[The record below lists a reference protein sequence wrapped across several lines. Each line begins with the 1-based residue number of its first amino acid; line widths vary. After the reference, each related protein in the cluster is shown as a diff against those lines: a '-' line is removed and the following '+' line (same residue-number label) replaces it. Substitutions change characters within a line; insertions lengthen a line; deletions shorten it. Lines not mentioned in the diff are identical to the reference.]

1 MKSTKSLLA
10 ALVLVAS
17 VFTGCVKEDV
27 VTGIDKNKPAPKE
40 FKYDAVGSSATAIA
54 VYWNA
59 GEAVANGATSFTV
72 QIPTGLNNGDNYS
85 KTTSQTL
92 QTTAAVYDAA
102 TFSGLAEYDR
112 YYVRVRANYPNSVY
126 SDWVYLT
133 LDGEPAPFEVG
144 YGLVDAEIAGV
155 DDLAYNGTESTKT
168 SMVFDFDAAAAEAKD
183 AVAVRFQLINF
194 TTDAIS
200 YTQALDFPLAASKVN
215 FADLKEGDQY
225 QVRARA
231 EYEGE
236 EGSVLCSEWAY
247 ASGITEEGTESEV
260 YEVGKGAIVP
270 KDVPPTVDLL
280 YASSSTL
287 TLKWSECGFTSI
299 AKDIKRPYNVQL
311 YRDQECKDLVVSWLL
326 DANTSLYDGDQ
337 PSFLFSGLEQNTAY
351 YCVVTDEVSGLA
363 SEPFKAT
370 TEAFEVVTVGETPV
384 EAGAY
389 ALAEDFSELVWGGDM
404 LHGGVAYSSEGR
416 SSAPT
421 LDKAEGVNPVGK
433 GTGYYLIANSTE
445 MGLFNTLDDAVPT
458 TRLATWGTINEGT
471 ANSYV
476 CARSGHLKIGASS
489 YTADLCTPVLSNLKE
504 TATVELSFDAAQYG
518 SDDLTM
524 SVKVIYGAT
533 EAGKNVLTD
542 ASLQVAEDFEL
553 KGTKDWEHFTFE
565 IANVPPTARLAV
577 TARRVGTTAGT
588 DQHRFYL
595 DNVKV
600 KVVSYGSVAIQ
611 LAAPVISEAT
621 ADAETINVTWGAV
634 DKALSYTVEYK
645 ETAAA
650 EWTAVENLTETTYA
664 ITGLKDGT
672 SYDVRVKAVA
682 GDSASEYSEV
692 KVVETLKKAAFPK
705 TVNTADELV
714 ALFEG
719 EDLKTAGATD
729 EVILGADIDMTGKTL
744 KPAEAFAGILDG
756 KGKSIKNWTTSTPIF
771 ETLAGTVK
779 DLVIDASCV
788 ITPGYT
794 FGIIAN
800 TNEGTIS
807 KVTNNA
813 AISFT
818 VADAEKKSILIAPIA
833 AISTGSITEC
843 TNNANVT
850 VKSEAGLYAAGAA
863 GIAAYQAGAIANCV
877 NNGAITMES
886 LYTTEKVTTVGTIGK
901 AVPGIGGLVAYAG
914 EGFTM
919 NNCENN
925 GKLSFKQ
932 TQINKTPSR
941 EIVLDAE
948 DKTAHALNR
957 HLIGGLVG
965 AGNGNINNSNNKGD
979 IEVIAVTSDRSDYST
994 ADSGL
999 TQEYNFCVGGITGGD
1014 YYAKGQCATSIIGCS
1029 NSGKIV
1035 VDCDASKSNSTFG
1048 GIVGWPNK
1056 ESGATNVTEN
1066 CTNSG
1071 DLKLSGA
1078 GKFRMGGIQGG
1089 SGIIKGSKNTGNVT
1103 VLSAN
1108 TGSVAGLIAGFHSGG
1123 FALENCI
1130 AQGTLKVDCK
1140 INGAGALMG
1149 NIGNAAHTT
1158 GNNCQVDATIDATA
1172 VENVGMIIGVFNGK
1186 TKNITLGTEAEPI
1199 KINGTV
1205 NGTALTAENY
1215 TQYLNGANNYTAGVH
1230 VFNTVFGK

>member
-72 QIPTGLNNGDNYS
+72 QIPTGLNNGDNYN

-194 TTDAIS
+194 TTDAVS

-225 QVRARA
+225 MVRARA

-247 ASGITEEGTESEV
+247 ASGITEEGTESDV
-260 YEVGKGAIVP
+260 YEVGKGAVVP
-270 KDVPPTVDLL
+270 KDVPPTVDLV

-287 TLKWSECGFTSI
+287 TFKWSECGFTSI

-389 ALAEDFSELVWGGDM
+389 ALAEDFSEFVWGGDM
-404 LHGGVAYSSEGR
+404 LHGGVAYSSDGR

-433 GTGYYLIANSTE
+433 GTGYYLVDNSTE

-458 TRLATWGTINEGT
+458 TRLAKWGAINEGT
-471 ANSYV
+471 ANSYA
-476 CARSGHLKIGASS
+476 CARSGHLKLGASK
-489 YTADLCTPVLSNLKE
+489 YTVALATPVLSNLKE
-504 TATVELSFDAAQYG
+504 TATVEYSFDAAQYG

-524 SVKVIYGAT
+524 SVMVVYGAT
-533 EAGKNVLTD
+533 EAGSNVLTE
-542 ASLQVAEDFEL
+542 ANVQVAEDFEL
-553 KGTKDWEHFTFE
+553 QGTKDWEHFTFE

-705 TVNTADELV
+705 TINTADELV

-788 ITPGYT
+788 VTPSAIY
-794 FGIIAN
+794 GIITK
-800 TNEGTIS
+800 TNEGTIAN
-807 KVTNNA
+807 VTNNA
-813 AISFT
+813 NISYVTEDATTDSAIL
-818 VADAEKKSILIAPIA
+818 VAPFAGISKG
-833 AISTGSITEC
+833 AITGCI
-843 TNNANVT
+843 NYGNVT
-850 VKSEAGLYAAGAA
+850 IKSAKGLYSAGAA
-863 GIAAYQAGAIANCV
+863 GIAAYQAGSTENCI
-877 NNGAITMES
+877 NHGAITMES
-886 LYTTEKVTTVGTIGK
+886 LYTSEKTVVVEELGK
-901 AVPGIGGLVAYAG
+901 AVPCIGGLVAYCG
-914 EGFTM
+914 TGFTM
-919 NNCENN
+919 DNCTNN
-925 GKLSFKQ
+925 GKVTFTQ
-932 TQINKTPSR
+932 TEINNYAGSSN
-941 EIVLDAE
+941 
-948 DKTAHALNR
+948 LNR
-957 HLIGGLVG
+957 HMLGGLVG
-965 AGNGNINNSNNKGD
+965 ASHGNISNSTNNGD
-979 IEVIAVTSDRSDYST
+979 LQITGTTTDGSAYATK
-994 ADSGL
+994 
-999 TQEYNFCVGGITGGD
+999 EYNYCTGGISGGEYFVSGDGANDVTNIKNCKNTGNITV
-1014 YYAKGQCATSIIGCS
+1014 AF
-1029 NSGKIV
+1029 
-1035 VDCDASKSNSTFG
+1035 DASKANSTLG
-1048 GIVGWPNK
+1048 GIVGWPGE
-1056 ESGATNVTEN
+1056 ESKCTVATEN
-1066 CTNSG
+1066 CTNEG
-1071 DLKLSGA
+1071 NITLSGV
-1078 GKFRMGGIQGG
+1078 GKLRIGGIQGG
-1089 SGIIKGSKNTGNVT
+1089 SGIMKGCINTGDIT
-1103 VLSAN
+1103 VKSTA
-1108 TGSVAGLIAGFHSGG
+1108 TSSVVGLVAGFHSGG
-1123 FALENCI
+1123 YAFEANQ
-1130 AQGTLKVDCK
+1130 AKGNLKVECVL
-1140 INGAGALMG
+1140 NGAAGLIG
-1149 NIGNAAHTT
+1149 NIGNATHNT
-1158 GNNCQVDATIDATA
+1158 GENCVVNCTIDAA
-1172 VENVGMIIGVFNGK
+1172 QAKKVGMVIGK
-1186 TKNITLGTEAEPI
+1186 TNDLSKYIVLGTAEAPVKI
-1199 KINGTV
+1199 KGSI
-1205 NGTALTAENY
+1205 NGTALTADNFND
-1215 TQYLNGANNYTAGVH
+1215 YLVPSWGYAVDSETKEVIDPNASV
-1230 VFNTVFGK
+1230 TVNAVYGE